1 MRRAI
6 TVVLVL
12 ASVFAVANAAS
23 ASTESK
29 LPCSPNGN
37 SDDVSTKRLLGSI
50 RTVDENEEE
59 RAITI
64 PGLAKIK
71 DWIAAN
77 ISRFRTW
84 YSNRKQAKGW
94 LKEEKTPDDVFKLLK
109 LDEDLD
115 TVLDSPKLTT
125 WAVFLVKYNKKYPEK
140 ATSLLGMLTKHYG
153 TIPVAKTVETARLNP
168 KGGTFKLADML
179 QGHQLVGW
187 RHNGL
192 STDVVFDML
201 KIGDGSVEKLLSNPA
216 LNVWVYYFTRS
227 NRYNPDREVNM
238 IAKLRTHYDDIALAK
253 AIEAAA
259 KEKRATNAIDLLQT
273 AQFKTWQLEGKDPS
287 KIFKM
292 LKLETTKWPYDT
304 NVDVYRA
311 YRTYYKESKGR

>member
-12 ASVFAVANAAS
+12 AIVFA
-23 ASTESK
+23 
-29 LPCSPNGN
+29 
-37 SDDVSTKRLLGSI
+37 RLLGSI
-50 RTVDENEEE
+50 KAVDENEEK
-59 RAITI
+59 AITI

-109 LDEDLD
+109 LDKDLD
-115 TVLDSPKLTT
+115 TVLNSPKLTS
-125 WAVFLVKYNKKYPEK
+125 WAVFLVKYNKKNPGK
-140 ATSLLGMLTKHYG
+140 GTTLLGMLTKYYG
-153 TIPVAKTVETARLNP
+153 TIPLAKTLETARLNP
-168 KGGTFKLADML
+168 NGGTFKLANRL
-179 QGHQLVGW
+179 QGHQLVAW
-187 RHNGL
+187 RQNGL

-201 KIGDGSVEKLLSNPA
+201 KLGDDSVEKLLSNPA

-227 NRYNPDREVNM
+227 NRLNPDREVNM

-273 AQFKTWQLEGKDPS
+273 AQFKTWLLDGKDPP

-311 YRTYYKESKGR
+311 YRTYYKESKSS